1 MFAKEDQPLLGVCRT
16 ANLPML
22 EILVLLVA
30 DIARWRGADSIRS
43 SVFTCL
49 TNRGRSFRNQLVSLG
64 LDLDLSRGHIVLYGS
79 RVDIWM
85 IIS

>member
-22 EILVLLVA
+22 EILVLLA
-30 DIARWRGADSIRS
+30 AGIARWRGADSIRS
-43 SVFTCL
+43 SVFTGL
-49 TNRGRSFRNQLVSLG
+49 TNRGRSFRNQLVS